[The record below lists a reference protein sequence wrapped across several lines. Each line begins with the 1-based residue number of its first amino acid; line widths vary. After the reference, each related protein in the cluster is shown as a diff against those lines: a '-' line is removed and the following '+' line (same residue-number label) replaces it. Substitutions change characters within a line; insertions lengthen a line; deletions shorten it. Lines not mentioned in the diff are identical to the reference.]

1 MEAPV
6 SLLYHKVSLLLWSLK
21 SAMAKLGGSI
31 NKLQLNLFPV
41 SPAEVN

>member
-1 MEAPV
+1 MEAPAG
-6 SLLYHKVSLLLWSLK
+6 LPYHKVSLLLWSLE

-31 NKLQLNLFPV
+31 NKLQLDLFPV